1 MQTIIILLRGINVG
15 GKNKLNMAE
24 LKAILQTLNFH
35 NIQTYIQSGNV
46 VCQTNET
53 NLTLL
58 SAQLKTAI
66 GTQFEFEPDIL
77 MLTKEKLLGSLSN
90 NPYPEAEAEP
100 KTLHLF
106 FLSSPA
112 AQADIGKLTT
122 LKKESERFTL
132 TEEVFYL
139 HTPEGIGRSKLA
151 AQAEKALGV
160 PITARNWRTCLKLK
174 EMAEAT
180 N

>member
-15 GKNKLNMAE
+15 GKNKLKMAE
-24 LKAILQTLNFH
+24 LKVILQGLNFH

-46 VCQTNET
+46 VCQVNET

-58 SAQLKTAI
+58 TKQVKTTL
-66 GTQFEFEPDIL
+66 GTHVGFEPAIL
-77 MLTKEKLLGSLSN
+77 LLTKNQFLEGLSN
-90 NPYPEAEAEP
+90 NPYPKAEAEP

-112 AQADIGKLTT
+112 SQADIGKLTI

-132 TEEVFYL
+132 TEQVFYL
-139 HTPEGIGRSKLA
+139 HAPEGIGRSKLA
-151 AQAEKALGV
+151 AQAEKALDV
-160 PITARNWRTCLKLK
+160 PVTARNWRTCLKLK
-174 EMAEAT
+174 EMLETA
-180 N
+180 